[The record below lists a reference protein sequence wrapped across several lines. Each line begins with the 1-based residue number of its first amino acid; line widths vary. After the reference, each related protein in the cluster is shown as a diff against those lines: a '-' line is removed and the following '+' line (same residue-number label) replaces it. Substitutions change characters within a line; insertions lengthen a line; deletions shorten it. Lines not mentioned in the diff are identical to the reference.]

1 MDINGNWC
9 VICPT
14 GAAITQF
21 RKVEVKRREDRIITL
36 LWSLMWWRFK
46 ERKRRSSCSYDSRGP
61 CLIVSPLTSSATKS
75 SHTKIVSP
83 EQSRLW
89 PACCWPQWHH
99 CWCAS
104 TGGLHAVS
112 EVSLTLLTSWHES
125 QQDLESVN
133 SRFLQYQKPA
143 CTLWTCR
150 STKSVMIVFMMMGIF
165 TQVSEF
171 ILVNSHEIYKL
182 HMDVCNPDCIY
193 NVLLFTV

>member
-1 MDINGNWC
+1 MDINGNRC

-89 PACCWPQWHH
+89 PACCWPQWHR

-112 EVSLTLLTSWHES
+112 EVSLTALTSWHES

-143 CTLWTCR
+143 CTLWTPFSPSCLR
-150 STKSVMIVFMMMGIF
+150 CMQKHKVSDDGIYDDGNF
-165 TQVSEF
+165 YTIKWVY
-171 ILVNSHEIYKL
+171 IGKL
-182 HMDVCNPDCIY
+182 PWDLQITHGC
-193 NVLLFTV
+193 L